1 MSKAIIVHE
10 HLTSITYIFLPS
22 PSKPYVTQHD
32 EITALTFEQ
41 RHKFAIHF
49 FAEINLE
56 DKIVASQNN
65 NMAMIS
71 YFKLKLD
78 NFLSYTQSAS
88 I

>member
-1 MSKAIIVHE
+1 M
-10 HLTSITYIFLPS
+10 PS

-32 EITALTFEQ
+32 EITVLTFEQ

>member
-1 MSKAIIVHE
+1 M
-10 HLTSITYIFLPS
+10 PS

-32 EITALTFEQ
+32 EITVLTFEQ
-41 RHKFAIHF
+41 RHKFAIQF

-56 DKIVASQNN
+56 DKIAASQND
-65 NMAMIS
+65 NMARIS
-71 YFKLKLD
+71 YLKLKLD

>member
-1 MSKAIIVHE
+1 MSKGIIVHE

-49 FAEINLE
+49 FAEIHLE
-56 DKIVASQNN
+56 EKRNR
-65 NMAMIS
+65 
-71 YFKLKLD
+71 YPLD
-78 NFLSYTQSAS
+78 RLRNP
-88 I
+88 

>member
-41 RHKFAIHF
+41 RHKFTIHF
-49 FAEINLE
+49 FAEIHLE
-56 DKIVASQNN
+56 DKIVASQNDN
-65 NMAMIS
+65 IAMIS